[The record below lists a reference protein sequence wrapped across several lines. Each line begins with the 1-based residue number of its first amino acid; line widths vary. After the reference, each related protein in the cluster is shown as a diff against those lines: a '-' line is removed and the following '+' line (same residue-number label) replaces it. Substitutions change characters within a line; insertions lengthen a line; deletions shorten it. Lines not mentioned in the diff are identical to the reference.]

1 MAYKNK
7 TIEEVQQLLIRS
19 FEHEFNTQLRI
30 LPKSFIKIL
39 CKVFAGVFIVIYKLV
54 GWYFLQMFPET
65 ADWEEVTILGV
76 RLRPLVKLGVL
87 FGVGEP
93 LAGVQWRGIITIDV
107 LTQGSVLYSGTQLKS
122 SVTGKL
128 YIVEETKALLQ
139 TKENVSVVCTE
150 IGTAGNLEQNDTLNF
165 VNPYGFIKTEAVVS
179 DVARVGLDNERES
192 SYRNRV
198 VNRFRLQPQGGALAD
213 YRIWASEVPGVLNVY
228 PYNDKEQPGGVLLY
242 VSGISDVYVDRVPD
256 KGLLKKVGE
265 ACTYDPQTGR
275 ATRKPL
281 TAMLDPKN
289 DGSYSNVKPIT
300 VAAFDVAITG
310 VSGIVPADFAQVVK
324 PALQNYFLDRDLYIR
339 GLSDDNNRTNVI
351 SKNHV
356 ITVINQ
362 IAISVKAIFET
373 AEIRKDGKV
382 APLYTLDNGELAR
395 LGALAIDGVQ
405 Y

>member
-39 CKVFAGVFIVIYKLV
+39 CKVFAGIFIIVYKLV

-65 ADWEEVTILGV
+65 ADWKEVTILGV

-107 LTQGSVLYSGTQLKS
+107 LTQESVLYSGTQLKS
-122 SVTGKL
+122 NVTGKL
-128 YIVEETKALLQ
+128 YIVEETKTLLQ
-139 TKENVSVVCTE
+139 QKETVSVVCTE

-165 VNPYGFIKTEAVVS
+165 VNPYGFIKTEAIVS
-179 DVARVGLDNERES
+179 DVARVGLDNELES

-198 VNRFRLQPQGGALAD
+198 INRFRLQPQGGALAD

-242 VSGISDVYVDRVPD
+242 VSGISDVYADRIPD

-265 ACTYDPQTGR
+265 VCTYDPETGK

-289 DGSYSNVKPIT
+289 DGSYSNVKPVS
-300 VAAFDVAITG
+300 VAVFDVVITG
-310 VSGIVPADFAQVVK
+310 VSGIIPADFAQVVK
-324 PALQNYFLDRDLYIR
+324 PALQNYFLERDLYIR
-339 GLSDDNNRTNVI
+339 GLSDDNNRTNVV

-362 IAISVKAIFET
+362 IAVSIKAIFET

>member
-19 FEHEFNTQLRI
+19 FEHKFNTQLRI

-39 CKVFAGVFIVIYKLV
+39 CKVFAGVFIVVYKLV

-65 ADWEEVTILGV
+65 ADWKEVTILGV

-128 YIVEETKALLQ
+128 YIVEETKTLLQ

-150 IGTAGNLEQNDTLNF
+150 IGTAGNLEKNDTLNF
-165 VNPYGFIKTEAVVS
+165 VNPYGFIKTEAIVS
-179 DVARVGLDNERES
+179 DVARVGLDNELES

-198 VNRFRLQPQGGALAD
+198 INRFRLQPQGGALAD

-242 VSGISDVYVDRVPD
+242 VSGISDVYADRIPD

-265 ACTYDPQTGR
+265 ACTYDPETGR

-289 DGSYSNVKPIT
+289 DGSYSNVKPVS
-300 VAAFDVAITG
+300 VAVFDVVITG
-310 VSGIVPADFAQVVK
+310 VSGIAPADFAQVVK
-324 PALQNYFLDRDLYIR
+324 PSLQNYFLDRDLYIR

-356 ITVINQ
+356 ITVVNQ
-362 IAISVKAIFET
+362 IAVSVKAIFET

>member
-1 MAYKNK
+1 MAHKNK

-39 CKVFAGVFIVIYKLV
+39 CKVFAGVFIVSYKLV

-65 ADWEEVTILGV
+65 ADWREVTILGV

-93 LAGVQWRGIITIDV
+93 LVGVQWQGVIAVDV

-128 YIVEETKALLQ
+128 YITAETKTLLKS
-139 TKENVSVVCTE
+139 KETIPVVCTE
-150 IGTAGNLEQNDTLNF
+150 IGTVGNLEKDDTLNF

-179 DVARVGLDNERES
+179 EVARIGLDNELES

-198 VNRFRLQPQGGALAD
+198 VNRFRMQPQGGALAD

-242 VSGISDVYVDRVPD
+242 VSGIPDVYADRIPD
-256 KGLLKKVGE
+256 GGLLKKVGE
-265 ACTYDPQTGR
+265 ACTYDPETGK

-289 DGSYSNVKPIT
+289 DGSYSNIKPVI
-300 VAAFDVAITG
+300 VVIFDVSITG
-310 VSGIVPADFAQVVK
+310 MSGIIPADFAQVVK

-339 GLSDDNNRTNVI
+339 GLSDDSNRTNVI

-356 ITVINQ
+356 ITVVNQ
-362 IAISVKAIFET
+362 IAVSVKAVFET
-373 AEIRKDGKV
+373 AEMRKNGKV
-382 APLYTLDNGELAR
+382 VPLYTLDNGELAK
-395 LGALAIDGVQ
+395 LGTLTIDGVQ

>member
-128 YIVEETKALLQ
+128 YIVEETKTLLQ
-139 TKENVSVVCTE
+139 QKETVSVVCTE

-179 DVARVGLDNERES
+179 DVARVGLDNELES

-198 VNRFRLQPQGGALAD
+198 INRFRLQPQGGALAD

-242 VSGISDVYVDRVPD
+242 VSGISDVYADRIPD

-265 ACTYDPQTGR
+265 ACTYDPETGR

-289 DGSYSNVKPIT
+289 DGSYSNVKPVS
-300 VAAFDVAITG
+300 VAVFDVVITG
-310 VSGIVPADFAQVVK
+310 VSGIAPADFAQVVK
-324 PALQNYFLDRDLYIR
+324 PSLQNYFLDRDLYIR

-356 ITVINQ
+356 ITVVNQ

>member
-30 LPKSFIKIL
+30 LPKSFIKVL
-39 CKVFAGVFIVIYKLV
+39 CKVFAGVFIIVYKLV

-65 ADWEEVTILGV
+65 ADWKEVTILGV

-93 LAGVQWRGIITIDV
+93 LAGVQWQGIITIDV

-128 YIVEETKALLQ
+128 YIVEETKTLLQ
-139 TKENVSVVCTE
+139 IKETVSVVCTE

-165 VNPYGFIKTEAVVS
+165 VNPYGFIKTEAIVS
-179 DVARVGLDNERES
+179 DVARVGLDNELES

-198 VNRFRLQPQGGALAD
+198 INRFRLQPQGGALAD
-213 YRIWASEVPGVLNVY
+213 YRIWASEVQGVLNVY

-242 VSGISDVYVDRVPD
+242 VSGISDVYADRIPD
-256 KGLLKKVGE
+256 RGLLKKVGE
-265 ACTYDPQTGR
+265 ACTYDPETGK

-289 DGSYSNVKPIT
+289 DGSYSNVKPVS
-300 VAAFDVAITG
+300 VAVFDVVITG
-310 VSGIVPADFAQVVK
+310 IAGAIPADFAQVVK
-324 PALQNYFLDRDLYIR
+324 PALRNYFSDRDLYIR
-339 GLSDDNNRTNVI
+339 GLSDDNNRTDVI
-351 SKNHV
+351 SKNHI
-356 ITVINQ
+356 ITVVNQ
-362 IAISVKAIFET
+362 IAVSVKAIFES

-382 APLYTLDNGELAR
+382 VPLYALDNGELAR
-395 LGALAIDGVQ
+395 LGVLTIDGVQ

>member
-39 CKVFAGVFIVIYKLV
+39 CKVFAGIFIVVYKLV

-65 ADWEEVTILGV
+65 ADWKEVTILGV

-93 LAGVQWRGIITIDV
+93 LAGVQWRGVITIDV

-122 SVTGKL
+122 NVTGKL
-128 YIVEETKALLQ
+128 YIVEETKTLLQ
-139 TKENVSVVCTE
+139 TKETVSVVCTE
-150 IGTAGNLEQNDTLNF
+150 IGTVGNLEKNDTLNF
-165 VNPYGFIKTEAVVS
+165 VNPYGFIKTEAIVS
-179 DVARVGLDNERES
+179 DVARVGLDNELES

-198 VNRFRLQPQGGALAD
+198 INRFRLQPQGGALAD

-242 VSGISDVYVDRVPD
+242 VSGIPDVYADRIPD

-265 ACTYDPQTGR
+265 ACTYDPETGK

-289 DGSYSNVKPIT
+289 DDSYSNVKPVS
-300 VAAFDVAITG
+300 VAVFDVVITG

-351 SKNHV
+351 SKNHI
-356 ITVINQ
+356 ITVVNQ
-362 IAISVKAIFET
+362 IAVSVKAIFET

>member
-7 TIEEVQQLLIRS
+7 TIEEVQKLLIRS

-39 CKVFAGVFIVIYKLV
+39 CKVFAGVFIVVYKLV

-65 ADWEEVTILGV
+65 ADWKEVTILGV
-76 RLRPLVKLGVL
+76 RLRPLVKLGIL

-93 LAGVQWRGIITIDV
+93 LAGVQWRGIIIIDV
-107 LTQGSVLYSGTQLKS
+107 LTQGSVLYSGTQLKN

-128 YIVEETKALLQ
+128 YITTETKTLLKS
-139 TKENVSVVCTE
+139 KEAVPVVCTE

-165 VNPYGFIKTEAVVS
+165 VNPYGFIKTEAVVL
-179 DVARVGLDNERES
+179 DVARVGLDNELES

-198 VNRFRLQPQGGALAD
+198 INRFRLQPQGGALAD

-242 VSGISDVYVDRVPD
+242 VSGIPDVYADRIPNN
-256 KGLLKKVGE
+256 GLLKKVGE
-265 ACTYDPQTGR
+265 ACTYDPETGK

-300 VAAFDVAITG
+300 VAVFDVVITG
-310 VSGIVPADFAQVVK
+310 IAGAIPADFAQVVK
-324 PALQNYFLDRDLYIR
+324 PALRNYFSDRDLYIR

-356 ITVINQ
+356 ITVVNQ
-362 IAISVKAIFET
+362 MAVSVKAVFET
-373 AEIRKDGKV
+373 AEMRKNGKV
-382 APLYTLDNGELAR
+382 VSLYTLDNGELAK
-395 LGALAIDGVQ
+395 LGALTIDGVQ

>member
-39 CKVFAGVFIVIYKLV
+39 CKVFAGIFIIVYKLV

-107 LTQGSVLYSGTQLKS
+107 LTQGSVLYSGIQLKS

-128 YIVEETKALLQ
+128 YIVEETKTLLQ
-139 TKENVSVVCTE
+139 TKENVSIVCTE

-165 VNPYGFIKTEAVVS
+165 VNPYGFIETEAVVL
-179 DVARVGLDNERES
+179 DVTRVGLDNETEA
-192 SYRNRV
+192 SYRRRV
-198 VNRFRLQPQGGALAD
+198 ANRFRMQPQGGALAD

-242 VSGISDVYVDRVPD
+242 VSGIPDVYADRIPNN
-256 KGLLKKVGE
+256 GLLKKVGE
-265 ACTYDPQTGR
+265 SCTYDPETGK

-281 TAMLDPKN
+281 TAMIDPKN

-300 VAAFDVAITG
+300 VAVFDVAITG
-310 VSGIVPADFAQVVK
+310 VSGIVPAEFAQVVRPLLK
-324 PALQNYFLDRDLYIR
+324 NYFLDRDLYIR

-351 SKNHV
+351 SKNHI
-356 ITVINQ
+356 ITVVNQ
-362 IAISVKAIFET
+362 IAVSVKAIFET
-373 AEIRKDGKV
+373 AEIWKDGKV
-382 APLYTLDNGELAR
+382 MPLYTLDNGELAR
-395 LGALAIDGVQ
+395 LGTLAIDGVQ

>member
-39 CKVFAGVFIVIYKLV
+39 CKVFAGVFIIVYKLV

-65 ADWEEVTILGV
+65 ADWEEVIILGV

-139 TKENVSVVCTE
+139 TKETVSVICTE
-150 IGTAGNLEQNDTLNF
+150 IGTVGNLEKNDTLNF

-256 KGLLKKVGE
+256 KDLLKKVGE

-289 DGSYSNVKPIT
+289 DGSYSNVKSIT

-339 GLSDDNNRTNVI
+339 GLSDDNNRTNVV

-356 ITVINQ
+356 ITVVNQ
-362 IAISVKAIFET
+362 IAVSVKAVFEA
-373 AEIRKDGKV
+373 AEIRKDGRLV
-382 APLYTLDNGELAR
+382 PLYTLDNGELAR

>member
-19 FEHEFNTQLRI
+19 FGHKFNTQLRI

-39 CKVFAGVFIVIYKLV
+39 CKVFAGVFIVVYKLV

-65 ADWEEVTILGV
+65 ADWKEVTILGV

-122 SVTGKL
+122 NVTGKL
-128 YIVEETKALLQ
+128 YIVEETKTLLQ
-139 TKENVSVVCTE
+139 QKETVSVVCTE

-179 DVARVGLDNERES
+179 DVARVGLDNELES

-198 VNRFRLQPQGGALAD
+198 INRFRLQPQGGALAD

-242 VSGISDVYVDRVPD
+242 VSGISDVYADRIPD

-289 DGSYSNVKPIT
+289 DGSYSNVKPVS
-300 VAAFDVAITG
+300 VAVFDVVITG
-310 VSGIVPADFAQVVK
+310 VSGIAPADFAQVVK
-324 PALQNYFLDRDLYIR
+324 PSLQNYFLDRDLYIR

-356 ITVINQ
+356 ITVVNQ
-362 IAISVKAIFET
+362 IAVSVKAIFET

>member
-19 FEHEFNTQLRI
+19 FEHEFNTRLRI

-39 CKVFAGVFIVIYKLV
+39 CKVFAGVFIVVYKLV

-65 ADWEEVTILGV
+65 ADWKEVTILGV

-122 SVTGKL
+122 SATGKL
-128 YIVEETKALLQ
+128 YIVEETKTLLQ
-139 TKENVSVVCTE
+139 TKENISIVCTE

-179 DVARVGLDNERES
+179 DVARVGLDNELES

-198 VNRFRLQPQGGALAD
+198 INRFRLQPQGGALAD

-228 PYNDKEQPGGVLLY
+228 PYNDKEQPGSVLLY
-242 VSGISDVYVDRVPD
+242 VSGISDVYADRIPD

-265 ACTYDPQTGR
+265 ACTYDPETGK

-289 DGSYSNVKPIT
+289 DDSYSNVKPVS
-300 VAAFDVAITG
+300 VAVFDVVITG

-339 GLSDDNNRTNVI
+339 GLSDDNNRTNVV

-362 IAISVKAIFET
+362 IAVSVKAIFET

>member
-19 FEHEFNTQLRI
+19 FKHDFNTRLRI

-39 CKVFAGVFIVIYKLV
+39 CKVFAGVFIVVYKLV

-65 ADWEEVTILGV
+65 ADWKEVTILGV

-107 LTQGSVLYSGTQLKS
+107 LTQGSVLYSGAQLKS
-122 SVTGKL
+122 NVTGKL
-128 YIVEETKALLQ
+128 YIVEETKTLLQ
-139 TKENVSVVCTE
+139 QKETVSVVCTE
-150 IGTAGNLEQNDTLNF
+150 IGMAGNLEQNDTLNF
-165 VNPYGFIKTEAVVS
+165 VNPYGFIKTEAVVF
-179 DVARVGLDNERES
+179 DVVRVGLDNETEI

-198 VNRFRLQPQGGALAD
+198 INRFRLQPQGGALAD

-242 VSGISDVYVDRVPD
+242 VSGISDVYADRIPD

-265 ACTYDPQTGR
+265 ACTYDPETGR

-289 DGSYSNVKPIT
+289 DGSYSNVKPVS
-300 VAAFDVAITG
+300 VAVFDVVITG
-310 VSGIVPADFAQVVK
+310 VSGIAPADFAQVVR
-324 PALQNYFLDRDLYIR
+324 PSLQNYFLDRDLYIR

-356 ITVINQ
+356 ITVVNQ
-362 IAISVKAIFET
+362 IAVSVKAIFET

>member
-7 TIEEVQQLLIRS
+7 TIEEVQKLLIRS
-19 FEHEFNTQLRI
+19 FEHKFNTQLRI

-39 CKVFAGVFIVIYKLV
+39 CKVFAGVFIVVYKLV

-65 ADWEEVTILGV
+65 ADWKEVTILGV

-93 LAGVQWRGIITIDV
+93 LAGVQWRGIIIIDV

-122 SVTGKL
+122 NVTGKL
-128 YIVEETKALLQ
+128 YIVEETKTLLQ
-139 TKENVSVVCTE
+139 QKETVSVVCTE

-179 DVARVGLDNERES
+179 DVARVGLDNELES

-198 VNRFRLQPQGGALAD
+198 INRFRLQPQGGALAD

-228 PYNDKEQPGGVLLY
+228 PYNDKEQPGSVLLY
-242 VSGISDVYVDRVPD
+242 VSGISDVYADRIPD

-265 ACTYDPQTGR
+265 ACTYDPETGK

-289 DGSYSNVKPIT
+289 DGSYSNVKPVS
-300 VAAFDVAITG
+300 VAVFDVVITG

-339 GLSDDNNRTNVI
+339 GLSDDNNRTNVV

-362 IAISVKAIFET
+362 IAVSVKAIFET

>member
-30 LPKSFIKIL
+30 LPKSFIKVL
-39 CKVFAGVFIVIYKLV
+39 CKVFAGVFIIVYKLV

-65 ADWEEVTILGV
+65 ADWEEVIILGV

-139 TKENVSVVCTE
+139 TKETVSVICTE
-150 IGTAGNLEQNDTLNF
+150 IGTVGNLEKNDTLNF

-256 KGLLKKVGE
+256 KDLLKKVGE

-289 DGSYSNVKPIT
+289 DGSYSNVKSIT

-339 GLSDDNNRTNVI
+339 GLSDDNNRTNVV

-356 ITVINQ
+356 ITVVNQ
-362 IAISVKAIFET
+362 IAVSVKAVFEA
-373 AEIRKDGKV
+373 AEIQKDGRLV
-382 APLYTLDNGELAR
+382 PLYTLDNGELAR

>member
-39 CKVFAGVFIVIYKLV
+39 CKVFAGVFIVVYKLV

-65 ADWEEVTILGV
+65 ADWKEVTILGV

-128 YIVEETKALLQ
+128 YIVEETKTLLQ
-139 TKENVSVVCTE
+139 QKETVSVVCTE
-150 IGTAGNLEQNDTLNF
+150 IGTVGNLEQNDTLNF

-198 VNRFRLQPQGGALAD
+198 INRFRLQPQGGALAD

-289 DGSYSNVKPIT
+289 DGSYSNVKPVS
-300 VAAFDVAITG
+300 VAVFDVVITG
-310 VSGIVPADFAQVVK
+310 VSGIAPADFAQVVK
-324 PALQNYFLDRDLYIR
+324 PSLQNYFLDRDLYIR

-356 ITVINQ
+356 ITVVNQ
-362 IAISVKAIFET
+362 IAVSVKAIFET

>member
-7 TIEEVQQLLIRS
+7 TMEEVQQLLIRS

-39 CKVFAGVFIVIYKLV
+39 CKVFAGVFIIVYKLV

-128 YIVEETKALLQ
+128 YIVEETKTLLQ
-139 TKENVSVVCTE
+139 QKETVSVVCTE
-150 IGTAGNLEQNDTLNF
+150 IGTVGNLEQNDTLNF

-179 DVARVGLDNERES
+179 DVARVGLDNELES

-242 VSGISDVYVDRVPD
+242 VSGIPDVYADRIPD

-265 ACTYDPQTGR
+265 ACTYDPETGK

-289 DGSYSNVKPIT
+289 DGSYSNVKPVSVT
-300 VAAFDVAITG
+300 VFDVVITG

-362 IAISVKAIFET
+362 IAVSVKAIFET
-373 AEIRKDGKV
+373 VEIRKDGKV

>member
-39 CKVFAGVFIVIYKLV
+39 CKVFAGIFIVVYKLV

-65 ADWEEVTILGV
+65 ADWKEVTILGV

-93 LAGVQWRGIITIDV
+93 LAGVQWRGVITIDV

-122 SVTGKL
+122 NVTGKL
-128 YIVEETKALLQ
+128 YIVEETKTLLQ
-139 TKENVSVVCTE
+139 TKETVSVVCTE
-150 IGTAGNLEQNDTLNF
+150 IGTVGNLEKNDTLNF
-165 VNPYGFIKTEAVVS
+165 VNPYGFIKTEAIVS
-179 DVARVGLDNERES
+179 DVARVGLDNELES

-198 VNRFRLQPQGGALAD
+198 INRFRLQPQGGALAD

-242 VSGISDVYVDRVPD
+242 VSGIPDVYADRIPD

-265 ACTYDPQTGR
+265 ACTYDPETGK

-289 DGSYSNVKPIT
+289 DDSYSNVKPVS
-300 VAAFDVAITG
+300 VAVFDVVITG

-351 SKNHV
+351 SKNHI
-356 ITVINQ
+356 ITVVNQ
-362 IAISVKAIFET
+362 IAVSVKAIFET
-373 AEIRKDGKV
+373 AEIRKDGKLV
-382 APLYTLDNGELAR
+382 PLYTLDNGELAR
-395 LGALAIDGVQ
+395 LDALAIDGVR

>member
-39 CKVFAGVFIVIYKLV
+39 CKVFAGVFIIVYKLV

-122 SVTGKL
+122 NVTGKL
-128 YIVEETKALLQ
+128 YIVEETKTLLQ
-139 TKENVSVVCTE
+139 QKETVSVVCTE

-179 DVARVGLDNERES
+179 DVVRVGLDNELES

-198 VNRFRLQPQGGALAD
+198 INRFRLQPQGGALAD

-242 VSGISDVYVDRVPD
+242 VSGIPDVYADRIPNN
-256 KGLLKKVGE
+256 GLLKKVGE
-265 ACTYDPQTGR
+265 ACTYDPETGK

-300 VAAFDVAITG
+300 VAVFDIVITG
-310 VSGIVPADFAQVVK
+310 IAGAIPADFAQVVK
-324 PALQNYFLDRDLYIR
+324 PALRNYFSDRDLYIR

-356 ITVINQ
+356 ITVVNQ
-362 IAISVKAIFET
+362 MAVSVKAVFET
-373 AEIRKDGKV
+373 AEMRKNGKV
-382 APLYTLDNGELAR
+382 VSLYTLDNGELAK
-395 LGALAIDGVQ
+395 LGALTIDGVQ

>member
-39 CKVFAGVFIVIYKLV
+39 CKVFAGVFIVVYKLV

-65 ADWEEVTILGV
+65 ADWEEITILGV

-93 LAGVQWRGIITIDV
+93 LAGVQWQGIITIDV

-128 YIVEETKALLQ
+128 YIVEETKTLLQ
-139 TKENVSVVCTE
+139 TKENVSIVCTE
-150 IGTAGNLEQNDTLNF
+150 IGTVGNLEKNDTLNF
-165 VNPYGFIKTEAVVS
+165 VNPYGFIETEAVVL
-179 DVARVGLDNERES
+179 DVARVGLDNELES

-198 VNRFRLQPQGGALAD
+198 INRFRLQPQGGALAD

-242 VSGISDVYVDRVPD
+242 VSGISDVYADRIPD

-265 ACTYDPQTGR
+265 ACTYDPETGR

-300 VAAFDVAITG
+300 VAVFDIVITG

-339 GLSDDNNRTNVI
+339 GLSDDNNRTNVV

-362 IAISVKAIFET
+362 IAVSIKAIFET

>member
-39 CKVFAGVFIVIYKLV
+39 CKVFAGIFIIVYKLV

-65 ADWEEVTILGV
+65 ADWKEVTILGV

-122 SVTGKL
+122 SATGKL
-128 YIVEETKALLQ
+128 YIVEETKTLLQ
-139 TKENVSVVCTE
+139 TKENISIVCTE

-179 DVARVGLDNERES
+179 DVARVGLDNELES

-198 VNRFRLQPQGGALAD
+198 INRFRLQPQGGALAD
-213 YRIWASEVPGVLNVY
+213 YRIWASEIPGVLNVY

-242 VSGISDVYVDRVPD
+242 VSGISEVYTDRIPD
-256 KGLLKKVGE
+256 SGLLKKVGE
-265 ACTYDPQTGR
+265 ACTYDPETGK

-289 DGSYSNVKPIT
+289 DSSYSNVRPVT
-300 VAAFDVAITG
+300 VAVFDVVITG
-310 VSGIVPADFAQVVK
+310 VSGIIPADFARIVK
-324 PALQNYFLDRDLYIR
+324 PSLQNYFLDRDLYIR

-362 IAISVKAIFET
+362 IAVSVKAVFET
-373 AEIRKDGKV
+373 AEIRKNGNIT
-382 APLYTLDNGELAR
+382 ALYALDNGELAK
-395 LGALAIDGVQ
+395 LGTLTIDGVL

>member
-7 TIEEVQQLLIRS
+7 SIKEVEALLINS
-19 FEHEFNTQLRI
+19 FEHEFNKKLRL
-30 LPKSFIKIL
+30 LPKSFIR
-39 CKVFAGVFIVIYKLV
+39 VFCRVLAGVFIILYKQT
-54 GWYFLQMFPET
+54 GWYFLQLFPET
-65 ADWEEVTILGV
+65 ADWQEVTILGV

-93 LAGVQWRGIITIDV
+93 LVGVQWRGTIIIDV
-107 LTQGSVLYSGTQLKS
+107 LTQGSILYSGTQLKS
-122 SVTGKL
+122 SITGKL
-128 YIVEETKALLQ
+128 YTVEETKTLLR
-139 TKENVSVVCTE
+139 TKESVSIVCTE
-150 IGTAGNLEQNDTLNF
+150 IGADGNLEQNDTLNF

-179 DVARVGLDNERES
+179 DVARVGLDNELES
-192 SYRNRV
+192 GYRSRV

-228 PYNDKEQPGGVLLY
+228 PCNDKEQPGGVLLY
-242 VSGISDVYVDRVPD
+242 VSGIPDIYADRIPD
-256 KGLLKKVGE
+256 RGLLKKVGE
-265 ACTYDPQTGR
+265 ACTYDPETGK

-289 DGSYSNVKPIT
+289 DGSYSNVKPVT
-300 VAAFDVAITG
+300 VAVFDVAITG
-310 VSGIVPADFAQVVK
+310 VSGIVPADFAQIVK

-362 IAISVKAIFET
+362 IAVSVKAIFET
-373 AEIRKDGKV
+373 AEMQKNGNV
-382 APLYTLDNGELAR
+382 TTLYTLDNGELAK
-395 LGALAIDGVQ
+395 LGALTINGVQ

>member
-19 FEHEFNTQLRI
+19 FEHEFNMQLRI
-30 LPKSFIKIL
+30 LPKSFITIL
-39 CKVFAGVFIVIYKLV
+39 CKVFAGVFIIVYKLV

-65 ADWEEVTILGV
+65 ADWKEVTILGV

-122 SVTGKL
+122 NVTGKL
-128 YIVEETKALLQ
+128 YIVEETKTLLQ
-139 TKENVSVVCTE
+139 TKETVSVVCTE
-150 IGTAGNLEQNDTLNF
+150 IGTAGNLEKNDTLNF
-165 VNPYGFIKTEAVVS
+165 VNPYGFIKTEAIVS
-179 DVARVGLDNERES
+179 DVARVGLDNELES

-198 VNRFRLQPQGGALAD
+198 INRFRLQPQGGALAD

-242 VSGISDVYVDRVPD
+242 VSGISDVYADRIPD

-265 ACTYDPQTGR
+265 ACTYDPETGK

-289 DGSYSNVKPIT
+289 DGSYSNVKPVS
-300 VAAFDVAITG
+300 VAVFDVVITG

-324 PALQNYFLDRDLYIR
+324 PALQNYFLERDLYIR

-362 IAISVKAIFET
+362 IAVSVKAIFET

-382 APLYTLDNGELAR
+382 APLYALDNGELAR
-395 LGALAIDGVQ
+395 LGVLTIDGVQ

>member
-39 CKVFAGVFIVIYKLV
+39 CKVFAGVFIVVYKLV

-65 ADWEEVTILGV
+65 ADWKEVTILGV

-93 LAGVQWRGIITIDV
+93 LAGVQWRGVITIDV

-122 SVTGKL
+122 NVTGKL
-128 YIVEETKALLQ
+128 YIVEETKTLLQ
-139 TKENVSVVCTE
+139 TKETVSVVCTE
-150 IGTAGNLEQNDTLNF
+150 IGTVGNLEKNDTLNF
-165 VNPYGFIKTEAVVS
+165 VNPYGFIKTEAIVS
-179 DVARVGLDNERES
+179 DVARVGLDNELES
-192 SYRNRV
+192 NYRNRV
-198 VNRFRLQPQGGALAD
+198 INRFRLQPQGGALAD

-242 VSGISDVYVDRVPD
+242 VSGIPDVYADRIPD

-265 ACTYDPQTGR
+265 ACTYDPETGK

-289 DGSYSNVKPIT
+289 DGSYSNVKPVS
-300 VAAFDVAITG
+300 VAVFDVVITG

-324 PALQNYFLDRDLYIR
+324 PSLQNYFLDRDLYIR

-351 SKNHV
+351 SKNHI
-356 ITVINQ
+356 ITVVNQ
-362 IAISVKAIFET
+362 IAVSVKAIFET
-373 AEIRKDGKV
+373 AEMRKDGKV
-382 APLYTLDNGELAR
+382 TPLYTLDNGELAR
-395 LGALAIDGVQ
+395 FGALAIDGVQ

>member
-39 CKVFAGVFIVIYKLV
+39 CKVFAGVFIVVYKLV

-93 LAGVQWRGIITIDV
+93 LTGVQWRGIITIDV

-122 SVTGKL
+122 NVTGKL
-128 YIVEETKALLQ
+128 YIVEETKTLLQ
-139 TKENVSVVCTE
+139 TKETVSVVCTE
-150 IGTAGNLEQNDTLNF
+150 IGTVGNLEKNDTLNF
-165 VNPYGFIKTEAVVS
+165 VNPYGFIKTEAIVS
-179 DVARVGLDNERES
+179 DVARVGLDNELES
-192 SYRNRV
+192 SYRDRV

-213 YRIWASEVPGVLNVY
+213 YRIWASEIPGVLNVY

-242 VSGISDVYVDRVPD
+242 VSGISEVYTDRIPD
-256 KGLLKKVGE
+256 SGLLKKVGE
-265 ACTYDPQTGR
+265 ACTYDPETGK

-289 DGSYSNVKPIT
+289 DSSYSNVRPVT
-300 VAAFDVAITG
+300 VTVFDVVITG
-310 VSGIVPADFAQVVK
+310 VSGIIPADFARIVK
-324 PALQNYFLDRDLYIR
+324 PSLQNYFLDRDLYIR

-362 IAISVKAIFET
+362 IAVSVKAVFET
-373 AEIRKDGKV
+373 AEIRKNGNIT
-382 APLYTLDNGELAR
+382 ALYALDNGELAK
-395 LGALAIDGVQ
+395 LGTLTINGVL

>member
-39 CKVFAGVFIVIYKLV
+39 CKVFAGVFIIVYKLV

-65 ADWEEVTILGV
+65 ADWKEVTILGV
-76 RLRPLVKLGVL
+76 RFRPLVKLGVL

-128 YIVEETKALLQ
+128 YIVEETKNLLQ
-139 TKENVSVVCTE
+139 TKENVSIVCTE
-150 IGTAGNLEQNDTLNF
+150 IGTAGNLEKNDTLNF
-165 VNPYGFIKTEAVVS
+165 VNPYGFIETEAVVL
-179 DVARVGLDNERES
+179 DVARVGLDNELES

-198 VNRFRLQPQGGALAD
+198 INRFRLQPQGGALAD

-265 ACTYDPQTGR
+265 ACTYDPETGR

-289 DGSYSNVKPIT
+289 DSSYSNVKPIT
-300 VAAFDVAITG
+300 VAVFDVVITG
-310 VSGIVPADFAQVVK
+310 ISGIAPADFAQVVK

-362 IAISVKAIFET
+362 IAVSVKAIFET
-373 AEIRKDGKV
+373 AEMQKNRNV
-382 APLYTLDNGELAR
+382 TTLYTLDNGELAK
-395 LGALAIDGVQ
+395 LGALTIDGVQ

>member
-39 CKVFAGVFIVIYKLV
+39 CKVFAGVFIVVYKLV

-65 ADWEEVTILGV
+65 ADWKEVTILGV

-128 YIVEETKALLQ
+128 YIVEETKTLLQ

-150 IGTAGNLEQNDTLNF
+150 IGTAGNLEKNDTLNF
-165 VNPYGFIKTEAVVS
+165 VNPYGFIKTEAIVS
-179 DVARVGLDNERES
+179 DVARVGLDNELES

-198 VNRFRLQPQGGALAD
+198 INRFRLQPQGGALAD

-242 VSGISDVYVDRVPD
+242 VSGISDVYVDRIPD

-265 ACTYDPQTGR
+265 ACTYDPETGR

-289 DGSYSNVKPIT
+289 DGSYSNVKPVS
-300 VAAFDVAITG
+300 VAVFDVVITG

-324 PALQNYFLDRDLYIR
+324 PALQNYFLERDLYIR

-362 IAISVKAIFET
+362 IAVSVKAIFET
-373 AEIRKDGKV
+373 AEIRKDGRV
-382 APLYTLDNGELAR
+382 ASLYTLDNGELAK
-395 LGALAIDGVQ
+395 LGALTIDGVQ

>member
-39 CKVFAGVFIVIYKLV
+39 CKVFAGVFIVVYKLV

-65 ADWEEVTILGV
+65 ADWEEITILGV

-93 LAGVQWRGIITIDV
+93 LAGVQWQGIITIDV

-139 TKENVSVVCTE
+139 TKETVSVVCTE
-150 IGTAGNLEQNDTLNF
+150 IGTAGNLEKNDTLNF
-165 VNPYGFIKTEAVVS
+165 VNPYGFIKTETIVS
-179 DVARVGLDNERES
+179 DVARVGLDNELES

-198 VNRFRLQPQGGALAD
+198 INRFRLQPQGGALAD

-242 VSGISDVYVDRVPD
+242 VSGISDVYADRIPD

-265 ACTYDPQTGR
+265 VCTYDPETGK

-289 DGSYSNVKPIT
+289 DGSYSNVKPVS
-300 VAAFDVAITG
+300 VAVFDVVITG
-310 VSGIVPADFAQVVK
+310 VSGIIPADFAQVVK

-339 GLSDDNNRTNVI
+339 GLSDDNNRTNVV

-362 IAISVKAIFET
+362 IAVSIKAIFET

>member
-7 TIEEVQQLLIRS
+7 TIEEVQKLLIRS
-19 FEHEFNTQLRI
+19 FEHEFNTRLRI

-39 CKVFAGVFIVIYKLV
+39 CKVFAGVFIVVYKLV

-65 ADWEEVTILGV
+65 ADWKEVTILGV
-76 RLRPLVKLGVL
+76 RLRPLVKLGIL

-93 LAGVQWRGIITIDV
+93 LAGVQWRGIIIIDV
-107 LTQGSVLYSGTQLKS
+107 LTQGSVLYSGTQLKN

-128 YIVEETKALLQ
+128 YITTETKTLLKS
-139 TKENVSVVCTE
+139 KEAVPVVCTE

-165 VNPYGFIKTEAVVS
+165 VNPYGFIKTEAVVL
-179 DVARVGLDNERES
+179 DVARVGLDNELES

-198 VNRFRLQPQGGALAD
+198 INRFRLQPQGGALAD

-242 VSGISDVYVDRVPD
+242 VSGIPDVYADRIPNN
-256 KGLLKKVGE
+256 GLLKKVGE
-265 ACTYDPQTGR
+265 ACTYDPETGK

-300 VAAFDVAITG
+300 VAVFDVVITG
-310 VSGIVPADFAQVVK
+310 IAGAIPADFAQVVK
-324 PALQNYFLDRDLYIR
+324 PALRNYFSDRDLYIR

-356 ITVINQ
+356 ITVVNQ
-362 IAISVKAIFET
+362 MAVSVKAVFET
-373 AEIRKDGKV
+373 AEMRKNGKV
-382 APLYTLDNGELAR
+382 VSLYTLDNGELAK
-395 LGALAIDGVQ
+395 LGALTIDGVQ

>member
-39 CKVFAGVFIVIYKLV
+39 CKVFAGIFIVVYKLV

-65 ADWEEVTILGV
+65 ADWKEVTILGV

-93 LAGVQWRGIITIDV
+93 LAGVQWRGVITIDV

-122 SVTGKL
+122 NVTGKL
-128 YIVEETKALLQ
+128 YIVEETKTLLQ
-139 TKENVSVVCTE
+139 TKETVSVVCTE
-150 IGTAGNLEQNDTLNF
+150 IGTAGNLEKNDTLNF
-165 VNPYGFIKTEAVVS
+165 VNPYGFIKTETIVS
-179 DVARVGLDNERES
+179 DVARVGLDNELES

-198 VNRFRLQPQGGALAD
+198 INRFRLQPQGGALAD

-242 VSGISDVYVDRVPD
+242 VSGISDVYADRIPD

-265 ACTYDPQTGR
+265 ACTYDPETGK

-289 DGSYSNVKPIT
+289 DGSYSNVKPVS
-300 VAAFDVAITG
+300 VAVFDVVITG

-351 SKNHV
+351 SKNHI
-356 ITVINQ
+356 ITVVNQ
-362 IAISVKAIFET
+362 IAVSVKAIFET